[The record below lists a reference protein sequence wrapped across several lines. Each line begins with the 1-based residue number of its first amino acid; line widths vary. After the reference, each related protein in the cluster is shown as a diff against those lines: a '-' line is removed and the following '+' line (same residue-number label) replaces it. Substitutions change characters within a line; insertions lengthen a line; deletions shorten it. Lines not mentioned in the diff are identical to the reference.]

1 MIFRMLVVMITG
13 LVVLGCSDIE
23 TMQPPPS
30 VSSHSDEPPPPPPG
44 AHDESFIKLP
54 RPLNVTDAKRV
65 LTEATVFAPWGI
77 GYGGRPIQ
85 ALAINVLIEQTTSRA
100 LFNDIYRQ
108 AGIPGQLLAL
118 CGLQSSDRAQF
129 ETLSQALGSSEAE
142 VYTYSGDC
150 TGEAHTAAE
159 IVAEIRVSSICRDI
173 PKSKRKISALCDR
186 AG

>member
-1 MIFRMLVVMITG
+1 MLVVMVTG
-13 LVVLGCSDIE
+13 LAVLGCGDIE
-23 TMQPPPS
+23 TMHPPPS
-30 VSSHSDEPPPPPPG
+30 LSSHSDGLPAPPPG

-54 RPLNVTDAKRV
+54 RPLSVADAKRV

-85 ALAINVLIEQTTSRA
+85 ALAINVLIEQTTSRDV
-100 LFNDIYRQ
+100 FNDIYRQ
-108 AGIPGQLLAL
+108 AGLPGQLLAL

-129 ETLSQALGSSEAE
+129 ETLSQALGASEAE

-150 TGEAHTAAE
+150 TGETHTAAE
-159 IVAEIRVSSICRDI
+159 IVAKIRGTSICGDI